1 MISLFAGRVLFPPL
15 DVFNA
20 LFGDR
25 PAGDSVDLIVW
36 HLRLPRT
43 LLAIIV
49 GGGLGMAGAALQGL
63 LRNPLAEP
71 GVVGVSTS
79 AAFGSVA
86 AFYSGL
92 TVAFPLALP
101 LGGMA
106 GALIGV
112 GVLMLL
118 AGRQPG
124 MLTLILAGVAVNS
137 LGGALTAL
145 ALNLSPNPY
154 AAAEIVFW
162 LMGSL
167 ADRSM
172 ETVWL
177 AAAVA
182 LPGWLLL
189 LSVRSA
195 LDALT
200 LGEEAAL
207 SLGIDLRAV
216 RWRTVAGVALAVGA
230 GVSVCGTISFVGLVV
245 PHLLRPFVGYQ
256 PGRLVPLSTLGGA
269 ILLLVTDIAVRLP
282 ADRRRTQDRGPHRP
296 DRSSVLPVAAG
307 PHAEG
312 FAMSRLR
319 IDSLE
324 VRYDGRPVLK
334 GIDATLEAEEIIGLI
349 GPNGA
354 GKTTLLRTCA
364 HLLSPQSGEILL
376 DDRRLDQIPRKEL
389 ARTIAYIPSGAPC
402 HWPLE
407 VERLV
412 ALGRLPHLSPWTPAS
427 AADGMAIAAAM
438 ELTDV
443 TQFRGRPDHRAFGRR
458 TRTCHARP
466 SACRPTTGAS
476 CRRAGIRFGPPT
488 ISSR

>member
-1 MISLFAGRVLFPPL
+1 MSTGLALAPAEARSRTLLVGLTAVLAVAAVISLFAGRVLFPPL
-15 DVFNA
+15 DVLKA
-20 LFGDR
+20 LFGHR
-25 PAGDSVDLIVW
+25 SAGDAVELIVW

-92 TVAFPLALP
+92 TAVFPLALP

-106 GALIGV
+106 GALVGV
-112 GVLMLL
+112 GILMLL

-200 LGEEAAL
+200 LGEETAQ
-207 SLGIDLRAV
+207 SLGVDLRAV
-216 RWRTVAGVALAVGA
+216 RWRTVAGLALAVGA

-245 PHLLRPFVGYQ
+245 PHLLRPFVGYE

-269 ILLLVTDIAVRLP
+269 ILLLVTDIAVRLLP
-282 ADRRRTQDRGPHRP
+282 TGIELKIG
-296 DRSSVLPVAAG
+296 VLTA
-307 PHAEG
+307 
-312 FAMSRLR
+312 
-319 IDSLE
+319 
-324 VRYDGRPVLK
+324 
-334 GIDATLEAEEIIGLI
+334 LI
-349 GPNGA
+349 GAPFFLV
-354 GKTTLLRTCA
+354 LL
-364 HLLSPQSGEILL
+364 
-376 DDRRLDQIPRKEL
+376 
-389 ARTIAYIPSGAPC
+389 
-402 HWPLE
+402 
-407 VERLV
+407 V
-412 ALGRLPHLSPWTPAS
+412 
-427 AADGMAIAAAM
+427 
-438 ELTDV
+438 
-443 TQFRGRPDHRAFGRR
+443 R
-458 TRTCHARP
+458 TRRVMQ
-466 SACRPTTGAS
+466 
-476 CRRAGIRFGPPT
+476 
-488 ISSR
+488 